1 MTRLLDLGEGDP
13 VPPTADWDRI
23 RFRTWSEDDPRPVKF
38 PPPGPYWVTGT
49 AYDPAGD
56 YAILPLGA
64 VPTDQS
70 SWSPERIEAEAY
82 RQRALLEALRPNKD

>member
-1 MTRLLDLGEGDP
+1 MSEVLEGNNQLGGEGR
-13 VPPTADWDRI
+13 A
-23 RFRTWSEDDPRPVKF
+23 
-38 PPPGPYWVTGT
+38 
-49 AYDPAGD
+49 A
-56 YAILPLGA
+56 LPLGA